1 MKEKRN
7 MKKVL
12 ITTALVTAS
21 MLAIGGTSSQAA
33 LQANATT
40 HAAGKTYTGAA
51 LIQSIRQMETAGQ
64 TMGLTETL
72 KTDLTPN
79 TSNNIDVHMMKTTE
93 YGAMAILSASGFG
106 YSGKLA
112 DAPVKS
118 TTGNVTG
125 VYVMGTR
132 WEWTAGVCDATTVGK
147 NARYYDLYKIND
159 QTSAK
164 VGDALGLDT
173 YTTNPGCSGWHGAT
187 NAGWLNVS
195 GYGFSRGGNGM
206 FSFYGSAWTGNY
218 YCGRGVAVV
227 GTGLQFSRAKRERA
241 YG

>member
-1 MKEKRN
+1 MKDA
-7 MKKVL
+7 KKL
-12 ITTALVTAS
+12 KQILVTS
-21 MLAIGGTSSQAA
+21 TLVLGMLAISGSTSKAA

-132 WEWTAGVCDATTVGK
+132 WEWTASVCNATTVGK
-147 NARYYDLYKIND
+147 NARYYDLYKISD

-173 YTTNPGCSGWHGAT
+173 YTTNPGCSGWHGASKPY
-187 NAGWLNVS
+187 WLNNTS
-195 GYGFSRGGNGM
+195 NGFRRGAGGM
-206 FSFYGSAWTGNY
+206 FSFYGNNAWTGYNN
-218 YCGRGVAVV
+218 CGRGVAVV
-227 GTGLQFSRAKRERA
+227 GSGL
-241 YG
+241 

>member
-1 MKEKRN
+1 
-7 MKKVL
+7 
-12 ITTALVTAS
+12 
-21 MLAIGGTSSQAA
+21 
-33 LQANATT
+33 
-40 HAAGKTYTGAA
+40 
-51 LIQSIRQMETAGQ
+51 
-64 TMGLTETL
+64 MGLTETL

-132 WEWTAGVCDATTVGK
+132 WEWTAGVCDASQTVSGK

-173 YTTNPGCSGWHGAT
+173 YTTNPGCSGWHGTAYAYWLS
-187 NAGWLNVS
+187 NAVN
-195 GYGFSRGGNGM
+195 GFRRGGGGV
-206 FSFYGSAWTGNY
+206 FSFSLSSWAGGNS
-218 YCGRGVAVV
+218 CGRGVAVV
-227 GTGLQFSRAKRERA
+227 GTGL
-241 YG
+241 

>member
-1 MKEKRN
+1 MKRN
-7 MKKVL
+7 IRKLKQILVAS
-12 ITTALVTAS
+12 ALLLGMVTIS
-21 MLAIGGTSSQAA
+21 GNGSKAA

-40 HAAGKTYTGAA
+40 HSAGKTYTGAA
-51 LIQSIRQMETAGQ
+51 LIQSIREMETAGQ

-72 KTDLTPN
+72 KSDLTPN

-106 YSGKLA
+106 YSGKLQ

-125 VYVMGTR
+125 VYITGTR
-132 WEWTAGVCDATTVGK
+132 YEWIAGVCDASTVGK

-173 YTTNPGCSGWHGAT
+173 YTTNPGCSGWHGASKR
-187 NAGWLNVS
+187 NWL
-195 GYGFSRGGNGM
+195 GYTYNGFLRGDGGM
-206 FSFYGSAWTGNY
+206 FSFGRSDWNHSSSVH
-218 YCGRGVAVV
+218 CGRGVAVV
-227 GTGLQFSRAKRERA
+227 GSGL
-241 YG
+241 

>member
-72 KTDLTPN
+72 KTDLTSN

-132 WEWTAGVCDATTVGK
+132 WEWTASVCNATTVGK
-147 NARYYDLYKIND
+147 NARYYDLYKISD

-173 YTTNPGCSGWHGAT
+173 YTTNPGCSGWHGASKPY
-187 NAGWLNVS
+187 WLNNTS
-195 GYGFSRGGNGM
+195 NGFRRGNGGM
-206 FSFYGSAWTGNY
+206 FSFNGNNTWTGNNN
-218 YCGRGVAVV
+218 CGRGVAVV
-227 GTGLQFSRAKRERA
+227 GTGL
-241 YG
+241 

>member
-1 MKEKRN
+1 MKN
-7 MKKVL
+7 TKKL
-12 ITTALVTAS
+12 KQILVVSTLLLG
-21 MLAIGGTSSQAA
+21 MLAIGETSSQAA
-33 LQANATT
+33 LQSNVAT
-40 HAAGKTYTGAA
+40 HAAGKTATGASW
-51 LIQSIRQMETAGQ
+51 IQSIREMETAGQ

-72 KTDLTPN
+72 KTDLTSN

-173 YTTNPGCSGWHGAT
+173 YTTNPGCSGWHGA
-187 NAGWLNVS
+187 NVHTWFSSNVCGLSHGSS
-195 GYGFSRGGNGM
+195 GI
-206 FSFYGSAWTGNY
+206 FSFQGYAFNGSNTWTRGIN
-218 YCGRGVAVV
+218 CGRGVAVV
-227 GTGLQFSRAKRERA
+227 GSGL
-241 YG
+241 

>member
-1 MKEKRN
+1 MKDA
-7 MKKVL
+7 KKL
-12 ITTALVTAS
+12 KQILVTS
-21 MLAIGGTSSQAA
+21 TLVLGMLAISGSTSKAA

-106 YSGKLA
+106 YSGKLQ

-132 WEWTAGVCDATTVGK
+132 WEWTASVCNATTVGK
-147 NARYYDLYKIND
+147 NARYYDLYKISD

-173 YTTNPGCSGWHGAT
+173 YTTNPGCSGWHGASKPY
-187 NAGWLNVS
+187 WLNNTS
-195 GYGFSRGGNGM
+195 NGFRRGNGGM
-206 FSFYGSAWTGNY
+206 FSFSGSGTWAGNNS
-218 YCGRGVAVV
+218 CGRGVAVV
-227 GTGLQFSRAKRERA
+227 GTGL
-241 YG
+241 

>member
-72 KTDLTPN
+72 KTDLTSN

-125 VYVMGTR
+125 VYITGTR
-132 WEWTAGVCDATTVGK
+132 YEWTAGVCDATTVGK

-173 YTTNPGCSGWHGAT
+173 YTTNPGCSGWHGASYLS
-187 NAGWLNVS
+187 WLSDARYGFCRGGYEMFSFS
-195 GYGFSRGGNGM
+195 GYGT
-206 FSFYGSAWTGNY
+206 WTGYNG
-218 YCGRGVAVV
+218 CGRGVAVV
-227 GTGLQFSRAKRERA
+227 GTGL
-241 YG
+241 

>member
-1 MKEKRN
+1 MKRN
-7 MKKVL
+7 IRKLKQ
-12 ITTALVTAS
+12 ILVTS
-21 MLAIGGTSSQAA
+21 TLILGMLTISGNASQAA

-72 KTDLTPN
+72 KTDLTSN
-79 TSNNIDVHMMKTTE
+79 TSNNIDVHMMRTTE

-173 YTTNPGCSGWHGAT
+173 YTTNPGCSGWHDAS
-187 NAGWLNVS
+187 NRNWLGS
-195 GYGFSRGGNGM
+195 TSYGFVRGYYGM
-206 FSFYGSAWTGNY
+206 FPFQGYNQSSCNWASSTN
-218 YCGRGVAVV
+218 CGRGVAVV
-227 GTGLQFSRAKRERA
+227 GSGL
-241 YG
+241 